1 MKSAKSTIAL
11 TAVCA
16 FVFATVSCKEDPKLI
31 EKREQQKTE
40 IVRLKG
46 ELALLE
52 EKLKGIPEDMSSQLA
67 EAERQLKEQTDDI
80 AKLEAETAD
89 LDARKR
95 QLQKSFDEYRSK
107 YPAQ

>member
-1 MKSAKSTIAL
+1 MKSVQSIIAL
-11 TAVCA
+11 SAVCA
-16 FVFATVSCKEDPKLI
+16 FGFAAVSCKEDPKLI

-52 EKLKGIPEDMSSQLA
+52 EKLKSIPEDLSSQLA
-67 EAERQLKEQTDDI
+67 EAERQLKEQTEDI
-80 AKLEAETAD
+80 AKLEAETAE
-89 LDARKR
+89 LDAHKR
-95 QLQKSFDEYRSK
+95 QLQKSFDEYRTK